1 MYSSV
6 PTKEFDARIGSAM
19 KIGFCWTF
27 FCFFLFFSFVLGIKS
42 CKEHNQPIRFILMS
56 QNILD
61 LCKDFPFVLESLF
74 VFPEEIYA
82 KEN

>member
-1 MYSSV
+1 
-6 PTKEFDARIGSAM
+6 
-19 KIGFCWTF
+19 
-27 FCFFLFFSFVLGIKS
+27 
-42 CKEHNQPIRFILMS
+42 MS